1 MHKSKNTE
9 KRKVLTLIVHKSMHC
24 RRRTQMTK
32 LMDERGAVSLL
43 ATCRQSTLLLGEH
56 SGGELGEILDNREDE

>member
-1 MHKSKNTE
+1 
-9 KRKVLTLIVHKSMHC
+9 
-24 RRRTQMTK
+24 MTK
-32 LMDERGAVSLL
+32 LMDEQGAVSLL